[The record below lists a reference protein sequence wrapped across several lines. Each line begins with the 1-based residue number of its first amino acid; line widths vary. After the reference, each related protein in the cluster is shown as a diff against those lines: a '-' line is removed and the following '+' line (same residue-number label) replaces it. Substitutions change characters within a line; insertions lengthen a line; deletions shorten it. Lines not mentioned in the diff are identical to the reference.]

1 MDILL
6 KIHKDCFTLFLQL
19 LSLVCMNSESVCQML
34 IFLLSSRQILL
45 AASKCGKEKILE
57 KDFQISLATF

>member
-6 KIHKDCFTLFLQL
+6 KIHKDCFTLEFLL
-19 LSLVCMNSESVCQML
+19 LSLVYVNSVCQML

-45 AASKCGKEKILE
+45 AISKCNKDKILK
-57 KDFQISLATF
+57 KDFQISLAAF